1 MKSLKS
7 SLRIW
12 IVSASLVGFLGGWGL
27 LAHAA
32 KPVPFVNSNPPAI
45 TAPAPLPTLQP
56 LPPLNGPSI
65 NLQPLQPLPR
75 VQRAQPFLR
84 TMGS

>member
-12 IVSASLVGFLGGWGL
+12 IAATSLVGFLGGWGL

-32 KPVPFVNSNPPAI
+32 KPVPFENPPGI
-45 TAPAPLPTLQP
+45 TAPAPLPTLEP
-56 LPPLNGPSI
+56 LPPLNGSSI
-65 NLQPLQPLPR
+65 NLQPLPPLPSS
-75 VQRAQPFLR
+75 QGAQPFLR
-84 TMGS
+84 TKGS